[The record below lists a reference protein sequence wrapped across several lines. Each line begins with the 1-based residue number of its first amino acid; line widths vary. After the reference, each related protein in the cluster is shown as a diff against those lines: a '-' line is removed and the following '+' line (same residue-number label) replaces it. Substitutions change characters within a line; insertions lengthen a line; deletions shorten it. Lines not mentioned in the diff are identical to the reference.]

1 MDGQVLLMEAGKLR
15 QRVIIQQQVKTAN
28 SIGEDEITWQTWQT
42 VWMKII
48 PSSGQIYY
56 AAKQADSMV
65 NGYFSMRYLEGV
77 LPTMRILFGTR
88 ILAILAV
95 WIPNEKKNEL
105 LGTYSES
112 LD

>member
-1 MDGQVLLMEAGKLR
+1 MKAGELK
-15 QRVIIQQQVKTAN
+15 QRVTIQQQVKIPN
-28 SIGEDEITWQTWQT
+28 SIDEDVITWTEFKK
-42 VWMKII
+42 VWMKIV

-56 AAKQADSMV
+56 AAKQTDSRV

-88 ILAILAV
+88 VLTILAV
-95 WIPNEKKNEL
+95 WLPNEKKNEL